1 MRTYRNWI
9 DGAWASDSGAMIERH
24 SPAHGALLARF
35 QASGP
40 DHVAA
45 AVAAA
50 RRAFDRRGGW
60 PSFPAS
66 QRAGL
71 LQKLADL
78 MERDA
83 ERLAV
88 IEAEEVGK
96 PIRFAR
102 GEVAGS
108 IELTRYAGALAWQI
122 SGDVFSHLGD
132 DKLGLVTREP
142 RGVVGMIIP
151 WNFPLVT
158 LFQKLP
164 FALAAGC
171 SVVVKPSELTSGT
184 ALEVAALSAEA
195 GFPAGVINI
204 VTGTGSDVGEALTD
218 HPGIDM
224 MSFTGST
231 AVGKRIAGKAGAAL
245 KRVALELGGKAANTV
260 FADAD
265 LEAALDGVLF
275 GMILNQGEECCAGSR
290 LLVEQSIARD
300 FVERLVE
307 RARKIVVGMP
317 LDERT
322 DIGALIH
329 EQHLEKVL
337 GYVAKG
343 QAEGAQLAIGGDRL
357 RRDGL
362 EKGFFVG
369 PTVLTRVT
377 PAMTVFR
384 EEIFG
389 PVLTVTPFDGVEQAV
404 ALANDTAFG
413 LANGLWTKDVDKALQ
428 VSKRLKSGTVYVNTY
443 LETAPQ
449 LPFGGFKQS
458 GIGRENGLDGLLEF
472 TEVKSTF
479 VKLGAR
485 PPALPHVH
493 AGPR

>member
-9 DGAWASDSGAMIERH
+9 DGEWRKAKGGAIERR
-24 SPAHGALLARF
+24 SPAHGALLASF
-35 QASGP
+35 QDSGA
-40 DHVAA
+40 DEVMA

-50 RRAFDRRGGW
+50 RQAFDRPGGW
-60 PSFPAS
+60 PTMPSP
-66 QRAGL
+66 QRAAL

-83 ERLAV
+83 EKLAV

-96 PIRFAR
+96 PIHFAR
-102 GEVAGS
+102 GEVGGA
-108 IELTRYAGALAWQI
+108 IELTRYAAALAWQI
-122 SGDVFSHLGD
+122 AGDVFSHLGD

-171 SVVVKPSELTSGT
+171 CVVVKPSELTSGT

-204 VTGTGSDVGEALTD
+204 VTGTGAAVGEPLTGHSD
-218 HPGIDM
+218 IDM
-224 MSFTGST
+224 VSFTGST
-231 AVGKRIAGKAGAAL
+231 AIGKRIAGKAASQV

-290 LLVEQSIARD
+290 LLIEKKIAKE

-307 RARKIVVGMP
+307 RARKVVVGMP

-329 EQHLEKVL
+329 EPHLEKVL

-343 QAEGAQLAIGGDRL
+343 RDEGAKVAAGGQRL
-357 RRDGL
+357 RDGGL
-362 EKGFFVG
+362 DKGCFIG
-369 PTVLTRVT
+369 PTVLTGVT

-389 PVLTVTPFDGVEQAV
+389 PVITVTPFEGVEQAV
-404 ALANDTAFG
+404 ALANDTGYG

-428 VSKRLKSGTVYVNTY
+428 LSKRLKSGTVYVNTY

-449 LPFGGFKQS
+449 MPFGGFKQS
-458 GIGRENGLDGLLEF
+458 GLGRENGLDGLLEY

-485 PPALPHVH
+485 PPSLPHLV
-493 AGPR
+493 